1 MAEKYWYGGAVN
13 RKGDWSFG
21 GIDPFNLDAG
31 GISNVNGL
39 TGLPALGHQLM
50 PGDPIDIS
58 GSDNFEGTYNV
69 HAATTADTIVLPI
82 PFSVLSG
89 TDSLVMGTQWSAA
102 LINLNEAGVQPG
114 MKLKLW
120 DETDTLVGI
129 MLSGT
134 DGLANG
140 TAFSA
145 ALVDFTISVQPGMK
159 VKLWNNYDNT
169 FLGEF
174 PIISIVDGGNLE
186 LEETGLSQ
194 SGLRWEIEIRD
205 PATFDGLTI
214 IEVVDS
220 GILRIEHANLG
231 ASGLRY
237 EIIRSET
244 FDGTE
249 TVTYNGHSNW
259 KHISDGTNAPKPAE
273 GDVIHFNDRAF
284 FLDAENKY
292 QGCTVN
298 VDAQGT
304 GTPNL
309 AGVFISA
316 GFNSTIGSSSLPLE
330 INCQGKD
337 IVIDGPCKVYLRLSA
352 GNVADAGCG
361 RLVVNNDKASVYVSS
376 YLNNADNVCL
386 YDLLVCLKGALW
398 IQDNAAVKQ
407 ILAANYNATIDGGI
421 GIEDVKNGTLCS
433 ITAVK
438 GEITWRSKLDQIEL
452 FDAKL
457 AWGDYGMAEV
467 TDYACNLLTIYSK
480 SGEFMWQMADSGYSV
495 IKKILLYAGNLT
507 ASQSVNSGYQKRIGT
522 GTEISELWPDAVA
535 NFNSSS
541 NNVLIA
547 PGSKLEAHG
556 GTLIASC
563 GSLLGW

>member
-13 RKGDWSFG
+13 RKGNWSFE

-31 GISNVNGL
+31 RTANVNGL
-39 TGLPALGHQLM
+39 VALPALGHKLM
-50 PGDPIDIS
+50 PGDPITIA
-58 GSDNFEGTYNV
+58 GSDLFGGTFNV
-69 HAATTADTIVLPI
+69 EADTTTDTIVLPVAY
-82 PFSVLSG
+82 SVLSG
-89 TDSLVMGTQWSAA
+89 VDSLVMGSQWAA
-102 LINLNEAGVQPG
+102 AMIDLHASGVQPG

-120 DETDTLVGI
+120 DETDTLIGI
-129 MLSGT
+129 ALSGT
-134 DGLANG
+134 DGLVTG

-174 PIISIVDGGNLE
+174 EIISIVDGGNLE
-186 LEETGLSQ
+186 LEDTGLSQ

-205 PATFDGLTI
+205 PATFDGLSI
-214 IEVVDS
+214 IEVIDS
-220 GILRIEHANLG
+220 GTLRIEHANLG

-237 EIIRSET
+237 EIVRSET

-249 TVTYNGHSNW
+249 TVTFNGGSNW
-259 KHISDGTNAPKPAE
+259 KHISDGTNAPKPVD

-284 FLDAENKY
+284 FLDSENKY

-298 VDAQGT
+298 VDAAGT

-316 GFNSTIGSSSLPLE
+316 GFNSTIGSASLPLE
-330 INCQGKD
+330 INCHGKD

-352 GNVADAGCG
+352 GEAADAGCG
-361 RLVVNNDKASVYVSS
+361 RLVVNNDKAGVYVSS
-376 YLNNADNVCL
+376 YLNNAENVCL

-407 ILAANYNATIDGGI
+407 ILAANYNAIIDGGI
-421 GIEDVKNGTLCS
+421 GIEEVKNGTLCS

-438 GEITWRSKLDQIEL
+438 GEITWRSKLDQVEL

-467 TDYACNLLTIYSK
+467 TDYTCNLLTIYSK

-507 ASQSVNSGYQKRIGT
+507 ASQSVNSGYLHRLTIF
-522 GTEISELWPDAVA
+522 I
-535 NFNSSS
+535 
-541 NNVLIA
+541 
-547 PGSKLEAHG
+547 
-556 GTLIASC
+556 
-563 GSLLGW
+563 

>member
-13 RKGDWSFG
+13 HKGDWSFG
-21 GIDPFNLDAG
+21 GIAPFNLNAG
-31 GISNVNGL
+31 RTLNVNGF
-39 TGLPALGHQLM
+39 TGLPASGNTLT
-50 PGDPIDIS
+50 PGDPITITGS
-58 GSDNFEGTYNV
+58 GLCDGTYNV
-69 HAATTADTIVLPI
+69 DASTTADTIVLPI
-82 PFSVLSG
+82 PYSIISG

-102 LINLNEAGVQPG
+102 MIDLHASGVQPG

-120 DETDTLVGI
+120 DETDTLIGI
-129 MLSGT
+129 TLSGT

-145 ALVDFTISVQPGMK
+145 AMVDFTLCVQPGMK
-159 VKLWNNYDNT
+159 VKLWGSAGT

-174 PIISIVDGGNLE
+174 AIISIVDAATLE
-186 LEETGLSQ
+186 IEDTGLSQ
-194 SGLRWEIEIRD
+194 AGLHWEIQVRD
-205 PATFDGLTI
+205 PATFEGFSI
-214 IEVVDS
+214 ISVIDS
-220 GILRIEHANLG
+220 GTLEVEQTCRGE
-231 ASGLRY
+231 SGLRY
-237 EIIRSET
+237 EIVRSET

-249 TVTYNGHSNW
+249 TVTYNGGSNW
-259 KHISDGTNAPKPAE
+259 KHISDGTNAPKPVD
-273 GDVIHFNDRAF
+273 GDVIHFNDRAY
-284 FLDAENKY
+284 FLDSENKY
-292 QGCTVN
+292 QGCTIN

-309 AGVFISA
+309 AGVFVSA
-316 GFNSTIGSSSLPLE
+316 GFNSSIGSASKPLE
-330 INCQGKD
+330 VNCQGKD
-337 IVIDGPCKVYLRLSA
+337 VVVDGPCKVYLRLSA
-352 GNVADAGCG
+352 GEAADAGCG
-361 RLVVNNDKASVYVSS
+361 RLVVNNDKASVFVSS
-376 YLNNADNVCL
+376 YLNNVEHVCL

-398 IQDNAAVKQ
+398 IRDNAAVKN
-407 ILAANYNATIDGGI
+407 ILAANYNAIIDGGI

-438 GEITWRSKLDQIEL
+438 GEITWRSKLDQVEL
-452 FDAKL
+452 FDAKF
-457 AWGDYGMAEV
+457 AWGDYGMVEV

-507 ASQSVNSGYQKRIGT
+507 ASQAVNSGYQKRIGT
-522 GTEISELWPDAVA
+522 SSEISELWPDAVA